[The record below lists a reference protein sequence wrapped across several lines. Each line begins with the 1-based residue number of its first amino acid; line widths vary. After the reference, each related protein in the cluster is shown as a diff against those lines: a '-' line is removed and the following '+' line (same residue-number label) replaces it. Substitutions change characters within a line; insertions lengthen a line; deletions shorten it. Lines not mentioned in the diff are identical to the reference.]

1 MAVNIAHEDRELG
14 QLERLRHAADTLCQ
28 ATCGL

>member
-14 QLERLRHAADTLCQ
+14 QLERLRHAADTLFQ